1 MMYLNYLKTFIK
13 GNMLLFLTS
22 SIYCQLAF
30 TSCNCTAETTQHK
43 NALINTNF
51 MTNDDS
57 TIVNK
62 TDSEWKAQLTLEQY
76 YVLRQK
82 GTERPFTSKFE
93 DHYDGGTYTC
103 AGCGNELFKSD
114 SKFDAGCGWPSF
126 YEALDSTKIKTEI
139 DKTHGMQRVEIMCA
153 KCGGHLGHVF
163 DDGPK
168 PTGLRYC
175 VNGAA
180 LDFLKKKK

>member
-1 MMYLNYLKTFIK
+1 MKYLICQKK
-13 GNMLLFLTS
+13 LLMGKRFLLIMS

-30 TSCNCTAETTQHK
+30 TSCNYNTTTK
-43 NALINTNF
+43 PTEKELLKINT
-51 MTNDDS
+51 MLNDDS
-57 TIVNK
+57 TMVNK
-62 TDSEWKAQLTLEQY
+62 SDSEWKAQLTSEQY

-82 GTERPFTSKFE
+82 GTERPFTSKWE
-93 DHYDGGTYTC
+93 EHYDGGIYSC
-103 AGCGNELFKSD
+103 VACGNELFKSN

-126 YEALDSTKIKTEI
+126 FEALDSSKIKT
-139 DKTHGMQRVEIMCA
+139 KTDNDHGMQRTEIMCA

-175 VNGAA
+175 VNGVA
-180 LDFLKKKK
+180 LKFKKQ

>member
-1 MMYLNYLKTFIK
+1 MYFNYQNKLKRETNI
-13 GNMLLFLTS
+13 LLLIS
-22 SIYCQLAF
+22 SVICLLAF
-30 TSCNCTAETTQHK
+30 TSCKYSSGNQSTTSVSQNIK
-43 NALINTNF
+43 TTMDNK
-51 MTNDDS
+51 DS
-57 TIVNK
+57 IEVNK
-62 TDSEWKAQLTLEQY
+62 TDSEWKAQLTPEQY

-82 GTERPFTSKFE
+82 GTERPFTSKWE
-93 DHYDGGTYTC
+93 EHYDGGTYTC
-103 AGCGNELFKSD
+103 VACGNELFKSD

-126 YEALDSTKIKTEI
+126 FEALDSTKIKTAI
-139 DKTHGMQRVEIMCA
+139 DSTHGMKRVEIMCA

-180 LDFLKKKK
+180 LDFLKKK

>member
-1 MMYLNYLKTFIK
+1 MKQLTFKKTEKQIAMVFLFIAIL
-13 GNMLLFLTS
+13 GQM
-22 SIYCQLAF
+22 AF
-30 TSCNCTAETTQHK
+30 ISCNENDSK
-43 NALINTNF
+43 FKTNSYT

-62 TDSEWKAQLTLEQY
+62 TDSEWKAQLTPEQY

-93 DHYDGGTYTC
+93 DHNDGGTYTC

-180 LDFLKKKK
+180 LDFLKRKK

>member
-1 MMYLNYLKTFIK
+1 MSDIALLN
-13 GNMLLFLTS
+13 NNNQM
-22 SIYCQLAF
+22 
-30 TSCNCTAETTQHK
+30 
-43 NALINTNF
+43 
-51 MTNDDS
+51 NDDS

-62 TDSEWKAQLTLEQY
+62 TDSEWKAQLTPEQY

-82 GTERPFTSKFE
+82 GTERPFTSKWE
-93 DHYDGGTYTC
+93 EHYDGGTYSC
-103 AGCGNELFKSD
+103 IACGNELFKSD

-126 YEALDSTKIKTEI
+126 FEALDSTKIKTSI
-139 DKTHGMQRVEIMCA
+139 DKAHGMQRVEIMCA

-180 LDFLKKKK
+180 LDFLKKK